1 MSAISRSSS
10 FAFPPSDDRERL
22 EWHIACRANELA
34 ARRGNDPLDV
44 FKYWR
49 QAEREVRQAFR
60 PGIKRQGA
68 KTRRVGSPL
77 PSSGR

>member
-1 MSAISRSSS
+1 MSAVSRSSP
-10 FAFPPSDDRERL
+10 FAFAPSDDGARL

-49 QAEREVRQAFR
+49 QAEREVRQAFQR
-60 PGIKRQGA
+60 FRSRSPAAPRRRKRR
-68 KTRRVGSPL
+68 T
-77 PSSGR
+77 